1 MRNVDDIQELADSFD
16 ESHRGQNGC
25 VTAAQNLGQLEEADV
40 ASHQIRDERVS
51 LRQEFDDRP
60 GRIEDRVDLLEHRRD
75 KLIEEV
81 AQSKPH
87 VAELHLRRA
96 QIRSGVTRNASSR
109 AGDVPIEMEVG
120 DDRGEVG
127 VATEAGD
134 EVEIHIGVR
143 GELRVNDRRS

>member
-60 GRIEDRVDLLEHRRD
+60 GRIEDRVDLLEHRAR
-75 KLIEEV
+75 
-81 AQSKPH
+81 Q
-87 VAELHLRRA
+87 
-96 QIRSGVTRNASSR
+96 TY
-109 AGDVPIEMEVG
+109 
-120 DDRGEVG
+120 
-127 VATEAGD
+127 
-134 EVEIHIGVR
+134 
-143 GELRVNDRRS
+143 